1 METRSFGVCEAT
13 ILQTVEMR
21 GESGDVG
28 EDGGDVEGDRP
39 EETGSEEA
47 VHEPETRE
55 ICHGELQAYL
65 VARLQEQVARDGH
78 DEEPKSEGV
87 EDPLRLVDEL
97 QGSRGQ
103 RMELHTMLKKSL
115 ELHNCVSAFD
125 LIRLLDQELTYLAR
139 GMKDMAMDHFRE
151 RIVCKRK

>member
-13 ILQTVEMR
+13 ILQTGEMR

-97 QGSRGQ
+97 QGYPRAAYGVAHDAEEIIGIAQLRVRVRSDKAVGPRVNLLGK
-103 RMELHTMLKKSL
+103 RDERDGDGPLPGEDSL
-115 ELHNCVSAFD
+115 
-125 LIRLLDQELTYLAR
+125 
-139 GMKDMAMDHFRE
+139 
-151 RIVCKRK
+151 